1 MSDKITDYAKMLVL
15 MDDIKKAQNE
25 KRLLEA
31 GFNVVIDELRQEN
44 SLLRMEVQR
53 LKNNVAYLDKK
64 LDEELDK

>member
-15 MDDIKKAQNE
+15 MDDIKKMQNE

-44 SLLRMEVQR
+44 SLLRMEVAR

>member
-1 MSDKITDYAKMLVL
+1 VSDKITDYAKMLVL
-15 MDDIKKAQNE
+15 MDDIKKMQNE

-44 SLLRMEVQR
+44 SLLRMEVAR

>member
-15 MDDIKKAQNE
+15 MDDIKKMQNE